1 MRRSSAVLAILAALA
16 FAPSAA
22 SADPAYTPQTIIDVF
37 AKQALGKPR
46 ALCVGDEAE
55 CPAPEES
62 PRFDLLVTFD
72 FNSDRLTP
80 EAKENLNQFALALK
94 DPRLSS
100 QSFAIDG
107 HTDATGSESYNLGL
121 SERRARAVVSYLKT
135 LGLDTDRL
143 TAKGFGKA
151 KPRVAD
157 PFDPVNRRVETRLDQ

>member
-1 MRRSSAVLAILAALA
+1 MRQTSAALAVLAALA
-16 FAPSAA
+16 FAPPPAV
-22 SADPAYTPQTIIDVF
+22 ADPAYTSQTVIDVF

-46 ALCVGDEAE
+46 ALCVGDESE
-55 CPAPEES
+55 CPAPEET

-94 DPRLSS
+94 DPRLST
-100 QSFAIDG
+100 QTFAIDG

-121 SERRARAVVSYLKT
+121 SERRARAVVAYLKT
-135 LGLDTDRL
+135 LGLDASRL
-143 TAKGFGKA
+143 NAKGFGKS